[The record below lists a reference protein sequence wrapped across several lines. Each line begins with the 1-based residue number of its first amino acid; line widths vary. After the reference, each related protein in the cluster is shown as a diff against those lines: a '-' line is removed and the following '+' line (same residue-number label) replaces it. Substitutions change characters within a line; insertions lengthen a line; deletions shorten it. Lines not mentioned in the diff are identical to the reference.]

1 MWWAGTIETAG
12 RARREINA
20 TGTRLQPDHDALP
33 LLQRALRLRDD
44 GRDFDRHAHELEEPL
59 VRAPVRLLRGA
70 DSPGVRAALPQ
81 RLSASKNSVFI
92 GQLKGARSSVET
104 ERRVKIVQN
113 VRTERA
119 CVRHARSVVM
129 NAAASLYI
137 RVCAVVSVASMFV
150 NSAWRNDSPRL
161 TYLPLAFI
169 SMASISRKPTP
180 RFFIAD
186 MNLSASA
193 NGVPTPQN
201 PNRCMYAMFPIS
213 LMPVADR
220 YTTLAFGHR
229 RWSSMTHC
237 ATFVPPSPDVPEF
250 FALWHSS
257 KRTHPSAS
265 APPNHST
272 IWSNLLRLLVLET
285 SVEYVRNSTPSR
297 FSRGVLSLSS
307 SPQLLMTRR

>member
-1 MWWAGTIETAG
+1 
-12 RARREINA
+12 
-20 TGTRLQPDHDALP
+20 
-33 LLQRALRLRDD
+33 
-44 GRDFDRHAHELEEPL
+44 
-59 VRAPVRLLRGA
+59 
-70 DSPGVRAALPQ
+70 
-81 RLSASKNSVFI
+81 
-92 GQLKGARSSVET
+92 
-104 ERRVKIVQN
+104 
-113 VRTERA
+113 
-119 CVRHARSVVM
+119 M